1 MSSPW
6 PYRPDLTDDALRA
19 MREEAT
25 RELGLEEPDPE
36 PAPRPKWLGFVA
48 VEVAWLAVIVAAFV
62 GALAIVFKEVTR

>member
-48 VEVAWLAVIVAAFV
+48 VEVAWL
-62 GALAIVFKEVTR
+62 GSWPRSLERWRLCLRK